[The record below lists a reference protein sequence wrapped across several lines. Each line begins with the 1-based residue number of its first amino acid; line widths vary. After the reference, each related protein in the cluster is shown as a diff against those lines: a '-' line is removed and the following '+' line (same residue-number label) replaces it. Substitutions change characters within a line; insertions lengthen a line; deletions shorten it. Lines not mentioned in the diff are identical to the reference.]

1 MKNKRKYRHGHGS
14 DEQHKQDQA
23 LFSQLMEHHDQIKRE
38 TELTENGIKTKTTT
52 QNPELATILQDHVK
66 GMEKRFSMGRAI
78 RSWDPLF
85 AALFEY
91 RDEINFEYHPIENGI
106 EAILTTEN
114 PKLIELIHCHDKT
127 LHNFIKDGEEAGKQ
141 QSPKP
146 KWLE

>member
-1 MKNKRKYRHGHGS
+1 MKNKRIYRHGHGS

-38 TELTENGIKTKTTT
+38 TELTENGIKAKTTT

-66 GMEKRFSMGRAI
+66 GMEKRFSKGRAI

-106 EAILTTEN
+106 EAILTAEN
-114 PKLIELIHCHDKT
+114 PKMIELIHCHDQT
-127 LHNFIKDGEEAGKQ
+127 LHNFIQDGQEAGKQ

-146 KWLE
+146 QWLE